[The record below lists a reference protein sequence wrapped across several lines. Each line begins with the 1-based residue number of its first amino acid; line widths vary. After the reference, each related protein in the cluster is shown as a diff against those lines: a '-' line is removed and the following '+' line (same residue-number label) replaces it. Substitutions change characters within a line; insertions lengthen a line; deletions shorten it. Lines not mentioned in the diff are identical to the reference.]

1 VAAKIF
7 EFGEFTLDCE
17 RFELLRAG
25 RRLKLERKPM
35 ELLILLMS
43 RHGNLVTRSE
53 IAEAL
58 WGPGVFV
65 DIEHGI
71 NTAVRKIRY
80 VLRDNPG
87 QPRYVQTVSGKGYRF
102 VPNVAVESAARAIS
116 VDGHGTMAA
125 LQEDELPATQN
136 QPRQEPQPLPYPTA
150 IHQRPPQPH
159 GRSFWV
165 LTGAACIGAA
175 FALAGVL
182 WLRAPRP
189 VRLEYTQLT
198 DFTDSTVA
206 PALSSDGRMLA
217 FIRGTGVFT
226 STGPVYVKMLPSGE
240 PRLVTND
247 PRDKYALA
255 FSPDGSEI
263 AYTVLTPH
271 EWVTYTVSIFGGEPH
286 LFLHN
291 AAGLTWL
298 NRDQL
303 LFSQTKSGLHLGV
316 VTATATRGNFR
327 ELYFP
332 AHERGMAH
340 YSYASPDRKSA
351 LVVEMNG
358 DGDFASCRLIS
369 LDGRA
374 QGRLVGPSG
383 ACLSAGWSPDG
394 RWMYFTAYVK
404 GRSHLWRQRFPDG
417 APEQLTFGPT
427 EENGVAVD
435 PDGHSLITSLGAQ
448 ESAIWIHDVHGER
461 SLSSEGEVMS
471 SPRPSFNR
479 AGTVLYYALRRSN
492 GGGPELWRMNIQ
504 SGASEAI
511 TPGVAVTAFDISPDE
526 KEVVYSTVSANG
538 SSQLWVGPVDRSSPP
553 QRLGN
558 GGEISPYFGSRGQI
572 LFLCAEGKF
581 NYLEES
587 NRDGSSRSKVVPYPV
602 SALNGIS
609 PGRHW
614 ITAASLNSQRNIV
627 DSVLIP
633 VDGGP
638 AHILCDYFCDTN
650 WSTNGDWLFV
660 KGVFENPGESGR
672 SLAIPVGLDEHLPDL
687 PPAGIPVQR
696 QASAIAGAVSVARDD
711 LIPRKGPADFA
722 YVKTAVHRNLY
733 RISLR

>member
-1 VAAKIF
+1 MAAKVF

-17 RFELLRAG
+17 RFELSRAG

-53 IAEAL
+53 IADAL

-80 VLRDNPG
+80 VLRDDPG
-87 QPRYVQTVSGKGYRF
+87 RPRYVQTVSGKGYRF
-102 VPNVAVESAARAIS
+102 VPNVTVGSAARAIS
-116 VDGHGTMAA
+116 VNGHGAIAA
-125 LQEDELPATQN
+125 QEDEALPARQN
-136 QPRQEPQPLPYPTA
+136 QPPQEPQLLPYPTPVNR
-150 IHQRPPQPH
+150 RPAQPH
-159 GRSFWV
+159 GRSFWL

-175 FALAGVL
+175 IALAGL
-182 WLRAPRP
+182 FWLRAHRP
-189 VRLEYTQLT
+189 VQLEYTQLT
-198 DFTDSTVA
+198 DFTDSAIA
-206 PALSSDGRMLA
+206 PALSADGHMLA
-217 FIRGTGVFT
+217 FIRGTADFT
-226 STGPVYVKMLPSGE
+226 SPGPIYVKMLPNGE
-240 PRLVTND
+240 PRRVTDD
-247 PRDKYALA
+247 PREKYALA

-263 AYTVLTPH
+263 AYTVFAFQ
-271 EWVTYTVSIFGGEPH
+271 EFATYTVSVFGGEPH
-286 LFLHN
+286 LLLHN

-298 NRDQL
+298 DRNQL
-303 LFSQTKSGLHLGV
+303 LFSQIRSGFHLGV
-316 VTATATRGNFR
+316 VTGTATRGNFR

-358 DGDFASCRLIS
+358 NGDFASCRLIS
-369 LDGRA
+369 IDGRA
-374 QGRLVGPSG
+374 QSRLVGPSG

-394 RWMYFTAYVK
+394 TWMYFTVYVG

-427 EENGVAVD
+427 EEDGIAVD
-435 PDGHSLITSLGAQ
+435 PDGQSLITSLGVH

-479 AGTVLYYALRRSN
+479 AGSVLYYALRRSS

-504 SGASEAI
+504 SGAIEAV
-511 TPGVAVTAFDISPDE
+511 TPSVAITAFDISPDE
-526 KEVVYSTVSANG
+526 KEVVYSTIAANG
-538 SSQLWVGPVDRSSPP
+538 RSQLWLAPIDRRSPP
-553 QRLGN
+553 QPLGN
-558 GGEISPYFGSRGQI
+558 GGEISPYFGPRGQI
-572 LFLCAEGKF
+572 LFLHAEGTF
-581 NYLEES
+581 NYLEQS
-587 NRDGSSRSKVVPYPV
+587 NRDGSNRSKVVSYPV
-602 SALNGIS
+602 ASLMGIS

-614 ITAASLNSQRNIV
+614 ITAARLDPQHNVV

-638 AHILCDYFCDTN
+638 APILCDYFCETK
-650 WSTNGDWLFV
+650 WSTNGNWLFLLDTFPNRAD
-660 KGVFENPGESGR
+660 GGH
-672 SLAIPVGLDEHLPDL
+672 SLAIPVGPGEHLPEL
-687 PPAGIPVQR
+687 PPTGFAPQA
-696 QASAIAGAVSVARDD
+696 QASAIPGAVSVPRDD
-711 LIPRKGPADFA
+711 LIPGKDPADFA